1 MVHNTET
8 AIHLIMEYSGAKSM
22 REYLKKFELR
32 ILSEEDARVK
42 FR

>member
-1 MVHNTET
+1 MVTNTDT

-22 REYLKKFELR
+22 REYLKKFEQR
-32 ILSEEDARVK
+32 ILSEDDARIK